1 MPTEAGP
8 IEAMR
13 LPPRLSDCCR
23 LEEMILE
30 YLQAHDEI
38 ANGVVRR
45 PTGIGS
51 ENTVKRIFLRMIK
64 AGELESISGRPL
76 RDAAYRCPGPGP
88 AVSAR

>member
-1 MPTEAGP
+1 
-8 IEAMR
+8 MR

-30 YLQAHDEI
+30 YLKAHDEI

-45 PTGIGS
+45 LTGIGS

-64 AGELESISGRPL
+64 TGELESIPGRPL
-76 RDAAYRCPGPGP
+76 HDAAYRCPGPGLDG
-88 AVSAR
+88 SDR

>member
-1 MPTEAGP
+1 VAVTVRKTSDYLIVAG
-8 IEAMR
+8 
-13 LPPRLSDCCR
+13 
-23 LEEMILE
+23 MILE

-45 PTGIGS
+45 LTGIGS

-64 AGELESISGRPL
+64 AGELESIPGRPL